1 MKMLRML
8 SMIVVAACAFLWT
21 GRLATAQTDDHPPAE
36 ADADDFAAGD
46 VVHPDG
52 HTEGDL
58 TAGPPQPLSVDPDL
72 AIWTWAVFLLL
83 LLVLA
88 KFAWK
93 PIVAALDEREN
104 NIAKNIEDA
113 ARQNEDARQL
123 LAEYDRR
130 LAAAQDQVRAI
141 LDDARRSAE
150 QSQQEILAKG
160 RAEAEA
166 EMNRAKREIETA
178 TSVAL
183 KELAE
188 RSTDLAIELAGKI
201 VRKELSAKDHAQ
213 MIQEAVGRFPDAGPS
228 RN

>member
-1 MKMLRML
+1 
-8 SMIVVAACAFLWT
+8 
-21 GRLATAQTDDHPPAE
+21 
-36 ADADDFAAGD
+36 
-46 VVHPDG
+46 
-52 HTEGDL
+52 
-58 TAGPPQPLSVDPDL
+58 LSVDPDL

-141 LDDARRSAE
+141 LDDARKSAE